1 VRTFGYD
8 DARTKTGNNI
18 DYVFAT
24 NSLLV
29 KEWKMVIKYDPTT
42 LRVDGVIPSDHNM
55 VRATVTL
62 P

>member
-1 VRTFGYD
+1 V
-8 DARTKTGNNI
+8 
-18 DYVFAT
+18 
-24 NSLLV
+24 V